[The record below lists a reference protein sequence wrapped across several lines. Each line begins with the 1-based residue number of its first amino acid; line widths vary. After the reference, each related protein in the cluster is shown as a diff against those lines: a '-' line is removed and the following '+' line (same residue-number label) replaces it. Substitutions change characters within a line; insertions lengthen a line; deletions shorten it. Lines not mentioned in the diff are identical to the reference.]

1 MGKLF
6 GTDGV
11 RGVANRQL
19 TPELALQLGRAA
31 AYLLKDNGTH
41 PAVVVG
47 RDTRLSGD
55 MLEAALTAGLCS
67 AGAEVW
73 RLGVL
78 PTPAV
83 IWLTRHLGAAAGVVI
98 SASHNPATDNGIK
111 FCSNDGYKL
120 SDALEERIEAL
131 LADPDLSL
139 PYPEGAGIG
148 RLVERAEVRAEYVA
162 HVLGTVNVDLSGLK
176 VVVDCAQGAAS
187 QITPMVLEQLGAKVV
202 ALNTSPNGMNINQDC
217 GSLYPGGL
225 QQAVSECEADV
236 GLAHDGDADRVIAVD
251 EKGALVDGDKIMAI
265 CGLDL
270 HRQGRL
276 WNNAVVV
283 TVMSNLGLHHVLR
296 RAGIAVY
303 TTPVGD
309 RYVLEEMQRCGAVL
323 GGEQSGHIIFLE
335 HNTTGDGLITALQLL
350 QVMVRT
356 GRPLSELAGVLT
368 CLPQVMYNIAA
379 PDQAAVLNHPEFIQA
394 VERNRCRLGGEGRVL
409 VRPSG
414 TEPVIRI
421 MAEGPDVAELEA
433 IVAELSRV
441 ASREHEQVVGS
452 RKEVSA
458 REEAGRIR

>member
-11 RGVANRQL
+11 RGIANRQL

-31 AYLLKDNGTH
+31 AYLLKDGGSH

-98 SASHNPATDNGIK
+98 SASHNPAADNGIK

-120 SDALEERIEAL
+120 SNALEEKIEAL
-131 LADPDLSL
+131 LVNPQASL

-148 RLVERAEVRAEYVA
+148 RVVERTEAKAGYVA
-162 HVLGTVNVDLSGLK
+162 HVLGTVDVDLSGLK
-176 VVVDCAQGAAS
+176 VVVDCAHGAAS
-187 QITPMVLEQLGAKVV
+187 QVTPMVLERLGARVV
-202 ALNTSPNGMNINQDC
+202 ALNISPDGMNINQEC
-217 GSLYPGGL
+217 GSLYPRGL
-225 QQAVSECEADV
+225 QQAVVEHGADA
-236 GLAHDGDADRVIAVD
+236 GLAHDGDADRLIAVD
-251 EKGALVDGDKIMAI
+251 ERGELVDGDKIMAI

-270 HRQGRL
+270 HREGRL
-276 WNNAVVV
+276 KNKAVVV
-283 TVMSNLGLHHVLR
+283 TVMSNLGLHQALG
-296 RAGIAVY
+296 RAGIEVY

-309 RYVLEEMQRCGAVL
+309 RYVLEEMQRRGAIL
-323 GGEQSGHIIFLE
+323 GGEQSGHIIFWE

-350 QVMVRT
+350 QVMVKT
-356 GRPLSELAGVLT
+356 GRPLSELARVVVS
-368 CLPQVMYNIAA
+368 LPQVMYNIEV
-379 PDQAAVLNHPEFIQA
+379 PDQAAVLNHPEFMQA
-394 VERNRCRLGGEGRVL
+394 VARNQVRLGAEGRVL

-414 TEPVIRI
+414 TEPVIRL
-421 MAEGPDVAELEA
+421 MVEGPDIGELEA
-433 IVAELSRV
+433 IMTELRQVAL
-441 ASREHEQVVGS
+441 GIT
-452 RKEVSA
+452 KY
-458 REEAGRIR
+458 

>member
-31 AYLLKDNGTH
+31 AYLLKDGGSH

-67 AGAEVW
+67 AGAQVW

-98 SASHNPATDNGIK
+98 SASHNPAADNGIK
-111 FCSNDGYKL
+111 FCGNDGYKL
-120 SDALEERIEAL
+120 SDALEEEIEAL
-131 LADPDLSL
+131 LASPLSL

-148 RLVERAEVRAEYVA
+148 RVVDCTGARTEYVA

-176 VVVDCAQGAAS
+176 VVVDCAHGAAC
-187 QITPMVLEQLGAKVV
+187 QVTPMVLEQLGVKVV
-202 ALNTSPNGMNINQDC
+202 TLNTSPNGMNINQDC
-217 GSLYPGGL
+217 GSLYPRGL
-225 QQAVSECEADV
+225 QQAVVEHGADV

-251 EKGALVDGDKIMAI
+251 ERGELVDGDKIMAI

-270 HRQGRL
+270 HQQGRL
-276 WNNAVVV
+276 KNKAVVV
-283 TVMSNLGLHHVLR
+283 TVMSNLGLHQALR
-296 RAGIAVY
+296 RAGIEVH

-309 RYVLEEMQRCGAVL
+309 RYVLEEMQRCGAIL

-350 QVMVRT
+350 QVMART
-356 GRPLSELAGVLT
+356 GRPLSELARVVT
-368 CLPQVMYNIAA
+368 CLPQVMHNIPA
-379 PDQAAVLNHPEFIQA
+379 PDKAAVLNHPEFIQA
-394 VERNRCRLGGEGRVL
+394 VERNRRRLGEEGRLL

-421 MAEGPDVAELEA
+421 MAEGPEVAELEA

-441 ASREHEQVVGS
+441 AARLHEQEAGS
-452 RKEVSA
+452 RKEVG
-458 REEAGRIR
+458 AGDNSIG